1 LLFALLFP
9 LGYICHYNDLM
20 CVIEWR
26 CSTHAY
32 ELQHVFLYLQFS
44 ASYLYICCHFF
55 FFFFFFC
62 NMVDTGKVDMVM
74 NVVERPSGGFSAG
87 GGISSG

>member
-1 LLFALLFP
+1 MILCVLLSGDALPMLMSFNMFSFIFDFLHPIYLFV
-9 LGYICHYNDLM
+9 H
-20 CVIEWR
+20 
-26 CSTHAY
+26 
-32 ELQHVFLYLQFS
+32 
-44 ASYLYICCHFF
+44 
-55 FFFFFFC
+55 FFFFC

>member
-1 LLFALLFP
+1 MILCVLLSGDALPMLMSCNMFSFIFDFLHP
-9 LGYICHYNDLM
+9 IYIF
-20 CVIEWR
+20 VV
-26 CSTHAY
+26 T
-32 ELQHVFLYLQFS
+32 
-44 ASYLYICCHFF
+44 
-55 FFFFFFC
+55 FFFFFC

>member
-1 LLFALLFP
+1 MILCVLLSGDA
-9 LGYICHYNDLM
+9 C
-20 CVIEWR
+20 
-26 CSTHAY
+26 THAY
-32 ELQHVFLYLQFS
+32 ELQHVASLIFDFPHPIYL
-44 ASYLYICCHFF
+44 LCH
-55 FFFFFFC
+55 FFFFFC